1 MFSCK
6 NRDELFEYLTK
17 KGVECKIFYS
27 PLTSDVKVYKNNN
40 TLDLPMAR
48 RLLRNS
54 LSIPMHENMTIEQ
67 AKYVVSSIK
76 TFFEAQ

>member
-1 MFSCK
+1 
-6 NRDELFEYLTK
+6 
-17 KGVECKIFYS
+17 
-27 PLTSDVKVYKNNN
+27 
-40 TLDLPMAR
+40 
-48 RLLRNS
+48 LLRNS